1 VRPRTWC
8 GRRGG
13 CFKKPPERAVRDV
26 VNDASF
32 DRTFGRLTAALMAQ
46 RQIALFRRLLA
57 RQCDNRADLFGRE
70 CRRCAGR
77 GASARRCATCVA
89 LVELRQRCSRWRTI
103 YGQTPSWRA
112 VSSTPIP
119 AAVSKVIRV
128 RTAAFRGVVC
138 ARTRRTSACS
148 CAAART
154 MGSADRRGIGA
165 EANRRTNR

>member
-1 VRPRTWC
+1 M
-8 GRRGG
+8 
-13 CFKKPPERAVRDV
+13 

-128 RTAAFRGVVC
+128 TCCLPWRGVRSHK
-138 ARTRRTSACS
+138 ADQRLLMRGGQNDGLGGQTRH
-148 CAAART
+148 
-154 MGSADRRGIGA
+154 RGRGESKDEQVIRHPTPGNA
-165 EANRRTNR
+165 